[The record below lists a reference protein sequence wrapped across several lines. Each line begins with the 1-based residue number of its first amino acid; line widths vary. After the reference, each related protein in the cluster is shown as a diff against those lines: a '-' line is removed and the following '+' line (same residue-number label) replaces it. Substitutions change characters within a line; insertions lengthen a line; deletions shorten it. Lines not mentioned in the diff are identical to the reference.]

1 MTPLVCRLFD
11 DGIRDP
17 AREFVNEVGGG
28 LTLFAAFDNVPD
40 GAHDG
45 LVIEDVEDAV
55 TAEENEVVEVFT
67 DAEMGY
73 FRCRNNYAFFTAVF
87 VVF

>member
-45 LVIEDVEDAV
+45 LVI
-55 TAEENEVVEVFT
+55 
-67 DAEMGY
+67 
-73 FRCRNNYAFFTAVF
+73 
-87 VVF
+87 